1 MRRHL
6 CILDPLGKVFILFG
20 VIMLIPWMQAWI
32 VRDMGHEL
40 AKAFAIPGFLCI
52 IFGAC
57 ALYLGRNRTHEFK
70 IRHASLLVLT
80 IWFCLPVIG
89 AYPLITFTNDN
100 FIDAYFEAVSGLT
113 ASGATILVGIDVLPD
128 EIKLWRGLL
137 SWMGGLGLIVLA
149 VAILPNLGVGGRQM
163 MRSEITGPLKDND
176 LTPQI
181 NETAKGLWLVYVFL
195 TILCCLAYWLC
206 GMRPLDAVVHS
217 FTTLGLGGFSNHDA
231 SFAYFESALIE
242 TVAIVFMLIAG
253 FNFATH
259 FSGFMVLR
267 QSGGKGTPAQRSF
280 KQRLR
285 DWRRVYT
292 ADAELPPYL
301 ITLLLGCVVTCTVV
315 LATAELPWVV
325 AVRQGIFNTVSVATT
340 TGYTNADYGQ
350 WPLAVGL
357 WMLLLA
363 NFASCS
369 GSTGGGIKMIRALT
383 LLRILQIEQTRLLHP
398 SAYLQV
404 NVQGRRISSRV
415 VASILFFVLAYVLTI
430 FLTTLLMLAVQPSLD
445 LLTAFSAAV
454 ATVSNT
460 GPGLGD
466 VGPASTY
473 ASLNPAATALGA
485 LAMLLGRLE
494 LLLFLLLFSRSLW
507 R

>member
-1 MRRHL
+1 MSRNL
-6 CILDPLGKVFILFG
+6 CILDPLGKVLVLFG
-20 VIMLIPWMQAWI
+20 SIMLVPYA
-32 VRDMGHEL
+32 L
-40 AKAFAIPGFLCI
+40 S
-52 IFGAC
+52 
-57 ALYLGRNRTHEFK
+57 LYLDGYTIQHFEDFGLPGLSCVLLGIGAWFIGRDRVKDFK
-70 IRHASLLVLT
+70 IRHASLLVLL
-80 IWFCLPVIG
+80 IWILLPMVG
-89 AYPLITFTNDN
+89 SYPLREHAAGS

-113 ASGATILVGIDVLPD
+113 ASGATVLTGLDDMSP

-163 MRSEITGPLKDND
+163 MRSEITGPLKDSD

-195 TILCCLAYWLC
+195 TALCALAYYAC
-206 GMRPLDAVVHS
+206 GMDLLDALVHS
-217 FTTLGLGGFSNHDA
+217 FTTMGLGGFSNHDA
-231 SFAYFESALIE
+231 SFAYFDSPLIE

-259 FSGFMVLR
+259 FSGFMELR
-267 QSGGKGTPAQRSF
+267 HASPRASSQTSSNT
-280 KQRLR
+280 RLSR
-285 DWRRVYT
+285 WRRTY
-292 ADAELPPYL
+292 ARDAELKPYL
-301 ITLLLGCVVTCTVV
+301 LTLLVGCIVVCGTL
-315 LATAELPWVV
+315 LATTDSGWVA
-325 AVRQGIFNTVSVATT
+325 AVRYGIFNTVSVATT
-340 TGYTNADYGQ
+340 TGYTNTDYGQ

-357 WMLLLA
+357 LLLLLA

-383 LLRILQIEQTRLLHP
+383 LLRCLQIEQIRLLHP
-398 SAYLQV
+398 RAFLQV
-404 NVQGRRISSRV
+404 KVHGRIISETI

-430 FLTTLLMLAVQPSLD
+430 LLTTLLLLIVQPSLD
-445 LLTAFSAAV
+445 LLTAFSAAA

-466 VGPASTY
+466 VGPTSTY
-473 ASLNPAATALGA
+473 ASLNEAATAIGA